1 MPAESRRLDHGWEL
15 AGSAPGACADPATA
29 AGLSWTPA
37 PVGGGGGLTAA
48 AVRGE
53 PGRDYDAEDWWFR
66 IPVDEPAP
74 DAGEEL
80 RLTLGGVA
88 TVAEVFVD
96 GVLSLESESMFA
108 AHSVR
113 LPGGVGELAICC
125 RALGPRLAQRRRPR
139 ARWRTKLVAEPN
151 LRFFRT
157 MLLGRTPGFA
167 PGPAVVGP
175 WRPVSVQRRSG
186 LTCEDVALRP
196 RVEGRDG
203 VLRVSGR
210 VRGLAGAPLPASIGV
225 RVGDDRSRLDVGADG
240 SFAGDL
246 RISEVRRWWPHTHG
260 EPHLYPVELTDAVEL
275 LHRDRVGFRELKGAE
290 DLERDGPALSING
303 VPIFA
308 RGAVWTPWSLTDPD
322 PGRETLAPLLA
333 RVVDAGLNML
343 RIPGTGCYESAAFH
357 DLCDELGILVWQDL
371 MFANLDYPESDPQF
385 MAAVE
390 AEVRAELAA
399 LAARPSLA
407 VVCGG
412 SEVAQQVAMVGLD
425 PALADGPLYGELLP
439 RLVDEAGVAAP
450 YIPSAPWGGALPF
463 RTDRGVANYF
473 GVSAY
478 LRPLTDARRA
488 EIRFAT
494 ECLAFANVPDGD
506 PPGAIHGA
514 EWKAGVPRDV
524 GAGWDFDD
532 VRDHYLGT
540 LFGEDPAT
548 LRYVDPDRYLTLSR
562 QLSGELMA
570 ETFGEWRRTGSPCR
584 GALVLW
590 SKDLL
595 PGAGWGVFDAAG
607 EPKVALAHLRRA
619 LAPVAVW
626 STDEGLGGIALHVA
640 NDRPEPLTAQLRIAL
655 YRDGAVRVEQE
666 IHELTL
672 AAHGAVTLDA
682 ETLIGRF
689 VDVSWAY
696 RFGPPAADVV
706 AITLESPGGALLSQA
721 FRFPVGY
728 PLRRSTSAE
737 LGLTAMLTH
746 DGDDRARLS
755 IGADRR
761 LAYGVR
767 IESPGWVAD
776 DDAFCIEPGH
786 AREIV
791 MRRAAGSDAGEPRGR
806 VTALNCSSAV
816 TIHVAPDAR

>member
-1 MPAESRRLDHGWEL
+1 VPADSRRLDDGWEL
-15 AGSAPGACADPATA
+15 AGSAPGVCADPAAA

-37 PVGGGGGLTAA
+37 PVGAGGGLTAA

-66 IPVDEPAP
+66 IRVDEPAP
-74 DAGEEL
+74 GGGEEL
-80 RLTLGGVA
+80 RLILGGLA

-96 GVLSLESESMFA
+96 GVLALESESMFA
-108 AHSVR
+108 THSVG

-175 WRPVSVQRRSG
+175 WRPVSIERRAG
-186 LTCEDVALRP
+186 LVCEDVALRP
-196 RVEGRDG
+196 RVAGRDG
-203 VLRVSGR
+203 VLAVSGR
-210 VRGLAGAPLPASIGV
+210 LRAIGGAPLPTSIGV
-225 RVGDDRSRLDVGADG
+225 RVGDVSRRLDVGADG
-240 SFAGDL
+240 TFAGDHCVPD
-246 RISEVRRWWPHTHG
+246 VRRWWPHTHG
-260 EPHLYPVELTDAVEL
+260 EPELYQVELTDDTEL
-275 LHRDRVGFRELKGAE
+275 LHRDRVGFRDLEGAA
-290 DLERDGPALSING
+290 DLERDGPALCING

-322 PGRETLAPLLA
+322 PGRETLEPLLA

-343 RIPGTGCYESAAFH
+343 RIPGTGCYESATFH
-357 DLCDELGILVWQDL
+357 DLCDELGILVWQDF
-371 MFANLDYPESDPQF
+371 MFANLDYPESDPEF
-385 MAAVE
+385 MAAAE
-390 AEVRAELAA
+390 AEVRAELAG

-407 VVCGG
+407 VLCGG

-439 RLVDEAGVAAP
+439 RLIDEAAVAAP
-450 YIPSAPWGGALPF
+450 YIPSAPWGGPLPF

-494 ECLAFANVPDGD
+494 ECLAFANVPDGE
-506 PPGAIHGA
+506 PPGAIQGA

-532 VRDHYLGT
+532 VRDHYLRS
-540 LFGEDPAT
+540 LFEEDPAA
-548 LRYVDPDRYLTLSR
+548 LRYVDPDRYLALSR
-562 QLSGELMA
+562 QLTGELMA
-570 ETFGEWRRTGSPCR
+570 ETFGEWRRAGSPCR

-590 SKDLL
+590 LKDLL
-595 PGAGWGVFDAAG
+595 PGAGWGVFDATG

-619 LAPVAVW
+619 LAPIAVW

-640 NDRPEPLTAQLRIAL
+640 NDRPEPLAAQLRVAL

-672 AAHGAVTLDA
+672 AAHAAVTLDA
-682 ETLIGRF
+682 EALIGRF

-706 AITLESPGGALLSQA
+706 AIALESPDGALLSQA

-737 LGLTAMLTH
+737 LGLSATVTG

-755 IGADRR
+755 VGADRR

-776 DDAFCIEPGH
+776 DDAFCVEPGH
-786 AREIV
+786 VREIV
-791 MRRAAGSDAGEPRGR
+791 MRRAAGSSPGEPRGR
-806 VTALNCSSAV
+806 VTALNCSSAA
-816 TIHVAPDAR
+816 TIVVATHAG

>member
-1 MPAESRRLDHGWEL
+1 VPVESRRLDDGWEL
-15 AGSAPGACADPATA
+15 AASAPGACVDAAAT
-29 AGLSWTPA
+29 AGLSWTA
-37 PVGGGGGLTAA
+37 AKVGRGGGLTAA
-48 AVRGE
+48 GVSGE
-53 PGRDYDAEDWWFR
+53 PHRDYDAEDWWFR
-66 IPVDEPAP
+66 IRADEPAP
-74 DAGEEL
+74 GGAEEL
-80 RLTLGGVA
+80 RLALGGVA
-88 TVAEVFVD
+88 TISEVFVD
-96 GVLSLESESMFA
+96 GVPVLESESMFA
-108 AHSVR
+108 AHSVG
-113 LPGGVGELAICC
+113 LGAGVGELAICC
-125 RALGPRLAQRRRPR
+125 RALAPRLAVRRRPR

-157 MLLGRTPGFA
+157 MLLGRAPGFA

-175 WRPVSVQRRSG
+175 WRPVSLERRSG
-186 LTCEDVALRP
+186 LTCEEVTLRP
-196 RVEGRDG
+196 RVAGRDG
-203 VLRVSGR
+203 VLAVTGR
-210 VRGLAGAPLPASIGV
+210 VRAIAGASLPTSITV
-225 RVGDDRSRLDVGADG
+225 QVGSDSSDLDVGAG
-240 SFAGDL
+240 GAFAGEHRVPD
-246 RISEVRRWWPHTHG
+246 VRRWWPHTHG
-260 EPHLYPVELTDAVEL
+260 EPHLYSVGLSDVAEL
-275 LHRDRVGFRELKGAE
+275 LYEDRVGFRELDAAS
-290 DLERDGPALSING
+290 DLEADGPALRING
-303 VPIFA
+303 VPVFA

-322 PGRETLAPLLA
+322 PGRETLAPLLG

-343 RIPGTGCYESAAFH
+343 RIPGTACYESPAFH

-385 MAAVE
+385 MTAVE
-390 AEVRAELAA
+390 SEVRAELAT

-407 VVCGG
+407 VLCGG

-439 RLVDEAGVAAP
+439 RLIDEAAVAAP
-450 YIPSAPWGGALPF
+450 YIPSAPWGGSLPF

-478 LRPLTDARRA
+478 LRPLSDARRA

-494 ECLAFANVPDGD
+494 ECLAFANVADGE
-506 PPGAIHGA
+506 PPGAIQGA

-532 VRDHYLGT
+532 VRDHYLRV
-540 LFGEDPAT
+540 LFGEDPVA
-548 LRYVDPDRYLTLSR
+548 LRYADPARYLALSR
-562 QLSGELMA
+562 EVSGVLMA
-570 ETFGEWRRTGSPCR
+570 ETFGEWRRAGSPCR

-590 SKDLL
+590 CKDLL
-595 PGAGWGVFDAAG
+595 PGAGWGVIDASG
-607 EPKVALAHLRRA
+607 EPKVALWHLRRA

-640 NDRPEPLTAQLRIAL
+640 NDRPESLTAQLRIAL
-655 YRDGAVRVEQE
+655 YRDGAVRVEQASRELE
-666 IHELTL
+666 I
-672 AAHGAVTLDA
+672 AAHGAVTIDA
-682 ETLIGRF
+682 EQLIGRF

-706 AITLESPGGALLSQA
+706 AIALESADGALLSQA

-737 LGLTAMLTH
+737 LGLTATVTV
-746 DGDDRARLS
+746 DGADRARLR

-767 IESPGWVAD
+767 TETPGWVTD
-776 DDAFCIEPGH
+776 DDAFSVEPGR
-786 AREIV
+786 AREIG
-791 MRRAAGSDAGEPRGR
+791 MRRAAGSQSGEPRGR

-816 TIHVAPDAR
+816 AILVAPDAG